1 MSTESPAA
9 GEAQVRVFQRDGVVV
24 LRGILTGGEV
34 ATLARGVERNL
45 ADLGPLGMNATGPG
59 SPARSSRTSAT
70 GSASPSTREAIQGSR
85 LPAAAGALMR
95 SREVRLF
102 HDHLLVKEAGTRD
115 RSPWHQDQPYYCI
128 DGSQT
133 VSFWIPLDPVA
144 RPSTLEFV
152 AGSHAE
158 GRWFMPRSFV
168 KGTPMVF
175 EDGALAEVPDIEADR
190 GAWDIKGWE
199 LEPGDAVAFNMLT
212 LHGAAG
218 SPSRRRAFSLRLV
231 GDDVR
236 FAPRPHRTSP
246 PFDELDGVL
255 APARRSTTRCSRCSG
270 AARRG
275 GAVVRGRRRRR
286 LVRSGPDRGGAAAET
301 FGGRR
306 RATSAAAGEER
317 SGSWGPLPRKRSVV
331 IPRATSTAAARS
343 GPDRDGASAETPA
356 GRRRAT
362 SRRQ

>member
-1 MSTESPAA
+1 MRTMSTVTE
-9 GEAQVRVFQRDGVVV
+9 EQVRAFQRDGVAV
-24 LRGILTGGEV
+24 LRGILTGAEV
-34 ATLARGVERNL
+34 ATLERGVERNL
-45 ADLGPLGMNATGPG
+45 ADLSPLGMNATRPG
-59 SPARSSRTSAT
+59 EPGAFVEDFRNWQRIPEYA
-70 GSASPSTREAIQGSR
+70 EAVQGSR
-85 LPAAAGALMR
+85 LPKAAGALTR

-190 GAWDIKGWE
+190 DAWDIKGWA

-255 APARRSTTRCSRCSG
+255 APG
-270 AARRG
+270 A
-275 GAVVRGRRRRR
+275 
-286 LVRSGPDRGGAAAET
+286 
-301 FGGRR
+301 
-306 RATSAAAGEER
+306 
-317 SGSWGPLPRKRSVV
+317 PLDHPLFPVLWR
-331 IPRATSTAAARS
+331 T
-343 GPDRDGASAETPA
+343 
-356 GRRRAT
+356 
-362 SRRQ
+362 

>member
-1 MSTESPAA
+1 MRTDSSVVT
-9 GEAQVRVFQRDGVVV
+9 EAQVAAFQRDGAVV
-24 LRGILTGGEV
+24 LRRILDAHEV
-34 ATLARGVERNL
+34 RTLERGVERNL
-45 ADLGPLGMNATGPG
+45 AELSPLGMNATRPG
-59 SPARSSRTSAT
+59 EPGAFVEDFRNWERIPEYAELI
-70 GSASPSTREAIQGSR
+70 RGSR
-85 LPAAAGALMR
+85 LAAAAGALMR

-168 KGTPMVF
+168 RGTPMVF
-175 EDGALAEVPDIEADR
+175 EEGALEEVPDIDADR
-190 GAWDIKGWE
+190 GAWDIRGWE

-218 SPSRRRAFSLRLV
+218 SPTRRRAFSLRLV

-246 PFDELDGVL
+246 PFDELAGVL
-255 APARRSTTRCSRCSG
+255 EPGAPLDHPLFPVLWRS
-270 AARRG
+270 
-275 GAVVRGRRRRR
+275 
-286 LVRSGPDRGGAAAET
+286 
-301 FGGRR
+301 
-306 RATSAAAGEER
+306 
-317 SGSWGPLPRKRSVV
+317 
-331 IPRATSTAAARS
+331 
-343 GPDRDGASAETPA
+343 
-356 GRRRAT
+356 
-362 SRRQ
+362 